1 MKNRPSTHFLLLL
14 SLAALTG
21 LAHWAII
28 RAGEGRGFDPSGWVA
43 WRNMVLFVPLLGVF
57 LWLVR
62 GRGYRGD
69 LVLLTSAV
77 ALFGIG
83 QVVQYRLFT
92 DPEYGRGGSGGRA
105 ARLGKTDTLQQRYVD
120 QWYDEGKKRVLFG
133 EAGERPPRPAERLS
147 DRSERPAPQQA
158 IGGWEVWT
166 SLSTWVPLLAVIALA
181 VAYRVV
187 EDPRALL
194 WLQRHGLVLGIAT
207 TIPLV
212 IIAGYGSQ
220 GGKFLGRTTPWEP
233 VKIAFLLSYAGI
245 LTDQY
250 RHLSRTWWGIPA
262 WRVLIPLLL
271 LSTLPLL
278 PFFILADFGQM
289 LIFVAVYL
297 CLYLVAVRR
306 LRQLML
312 APLLLGVLLA
322 GAVLL
327 GGTYQ
332 RLTGGTV
339 GEGGGAGGVAR
350 LVREGIPRRIHQRF
364 YLWLQGEVPPDPDL
378 HSWWAAEVAAAR
390 HGGADVDLWY
400 KGDAYQPLQ
409 ALFGVAEGGLLGKGL
424 GRGVPES
431 VPIADSDFVYAAIA
445 EEMGLLGGVIV
456 LLGLAVLVRAG
467 MRTAI
472 GAPDMFTKLIAAGGT
487 VFLGFQAIV
496 NIGGVVRLV
505 PMTGITLPFV
515 SHGGWSLVTSFWILG
530 MLMAISH
537 RNRSAEWN

>member
-1 MKNRPSTHFLLLL
+1 MKNRPSTHLLLL
-14 SLAALTG
+14 LLLTAVTG
-21 LAHWAII
+21 VAHWAII
-28 RAGEGRGFDPSGWVA
+28 RAGEGRGFQPSGWVA
-43 WRNMVLFVPLLGVF
+43 LRNMGLFLPLLALF
-57 LWLVR
+57 FWLVR
-62 GRGYRGD
+62 SRRYRGD
-69 LVLLTSAV
+69 LVLLTAAA
-77 ALFGIG
+77 ALFAMG

-92 DPEYGRGGSGGRA
+92 DPEYGRGGGEGHA
-105 ARLGKTDTLQQRYVD
+105 ARLGKTEILQQRYVD

-133 EAGERPPRPAERLS
+133 EAGARPPRLSERLIERA
-147 DRSERPAPQQA
+147 DRPAPERKA
-158 IGGWEVWT
+158 GGGEVLT
-166 SLSTWVPLLAVIALA
+166 SLATWVPLLALLGLA

-187 EDPRALL
+187 EDPGALL
-194 WLQRHGLVLGIAT
+194 WLQRHGLVLGIGT

-212 IIAGYGSQ
+212 LMAGYGSQ

-233 VKIAFLLSYAGI
+233 VKIAFLLSYAGV
-245 LTDQY
+245 LTDEY

-297 CLYLVAVRR
+297 GLYLVAVRR
-306 LRQLML
+306 WRQLLL
-312 APLLLGVLLA
+312 APLLLGVLL
-322 GAVLL
+322 
-327 GGTYQ
+327 GGTVLVVGAYQ
-332 RLTGGTV
+332 RLTVSTVSDGGR
-339 GEGGGAGGVAR
+339 AGGVAR
-350 LVREGIPRRIHQRF
+350 LIREGIPRRIHQRF

-378 HSWWAAEVAAAR
+378 HPWWATEVAASG

-409 ALFGVAEGGLLGKGL
+409 ALFGVVEGGFLGKGL

-445 EEMGLLGGVIV
+445 EEMGLVGGLIV
-456 LLGLAVLVRAG
+456 LLGIAVLVRSG
-467 MRTAI
+467 LRTAI
-472 GAPDMFTKLIAAGGT
+472 AASDMFTKLIAAGGT

-537 RNRSAEWN
+537 RNRMDGV

>member
-1 MKNRPSTHFLLLL
+1 MRNIGLFL
-14 SLAALTG
+14 
-21 LAHWAII
+21 
-28 RAGEGRGFDPSGWVA
+28 
-43 WRNMVLFVPLLGVF
+43 PLLALF
-57 LWLVR
+57 FWLVR
-62 GRGYRGD
+62 GRRYRGD
-69 LVLLTSAV
+69 LVLLTAAA
-77 ALFGIG
+77 ALFAVG
-83 QVVQYRLFT
+83 QVAQYRLFT
-92 DPEYGRGGSGGRA
+92 DPEYGQAGGRGRA
-105 ARLGKTDTLQQRYVD
+105 ARLEKTEILQQRYVD

-133 EAGERPPRPAERLS
+133 EAGMRPPQVSERLIEGS
-147 DRSERPAPQQA
+147 DQPTLERST
-158 IGGWEVWT
+158 GGWEVLT
-166 SLSTWVPLLAVIALA
+166 SLSTWVPLLALMALA

-194 WLQRHGLVLGIAT
+194 WLQRHGLVLGIGT

-212 IIAGYGSQ
+212 VIAGYGSQ

-262 WRVLIPLLL
+262 WRVLVPLLL

-297 CLYLVAVRR
+297 GLYLVAVRR
-306 LRQLML
+306 LRQLLL
-312 APLLLGVLLA
+312 APTLLGLLLS
-322 GAVLL
+322 GAVLA
-327 GGTYQ
+327 GGAYQ
-332 RLTGGTV
+332 RLTARTASD
-339 GEGGGAGGVAR
+339 GGGAAGMAR
-350 LVREGIPRRIHQRF
+350 LIREGIPRRIHQRF

-378 HSWWAAEVAAAR
+378 HPWWAAEVAAAG

-409 ALFGVAEGGLLGKGL
+409 SLFGVAEGGFLGRGL

-431 VPIADSDFVYAAIA
+431 IPIADSDFVYAAIA
-445 EEMGLLGGVIV
+445 EEMGLLGGLIV
-456 LLGLAVLVRAG
+456 LLGTAVLVRAG

-472 GAPDMFTKLIAAGGT
+472 AAPDMFTKLIAAGGT
-487 VFLGFQAIV
+487 IFLGFQAIV

-530 MLMAISH
+530 MLLAISH
-537 RNRSAEWN
+537 RNRMDGV

>member
-1 MKNRPSTHFLLLL
+1 MKNRPSTHLLLL
-14 SLAALTG
+14 LLLAAVTG
-21 LAHWAII
+21 VAHWAII
-28 RAGEGRGFDPSGWVA
+28 RAGEGRGFHPSGWVA
-43 WRNMVLFVPLLGVF
+43 LRNIGLFLPLLGLF
-57 LWLVR
+57 FWLVR
-62 GRGYRGD
+62 GRRYRGD
-69 LVLLTSAV
+69 LVLLTSAA
-77 ALFGIG
+77 ALFAVG

-92 DPEYGRGGSGGRA
+92 DPEYGRAGGEGRA
-105 ARLGKTDTLQQRYVD
+105 ARLEKTEILQRRYVD

-133 EAGERPPRPAERLS
+133 EAGMRPPQVSERLIERS
-147 DRSERPAPQQA
+147 DQPTPERLT
-158 IGGWEVWT
+158 GGWQVLT
-166 SLSTWVPLLAVIALA
+166 SLATWVPLLALIALA

-187 EDPRALL
+187 EDPRSLL
-194 WLQRHGLVLGIAT
+194 WLQRHGLVLGLGT

-212 IIAGYGSQ
+212 MIAGYGSQ

-233 VKIAFLLSYAGI
+233 IKIAFLLSYAGI

-262 WRVLIPLLL
+262 WRVLVPLLL

-297 CLYLVAVRR
+297 GLYLVAVRR
-306 LRQLML
+306 WRQLLL
-312 APLLLGVLLA
+312 APMLLGLLLS
-322 GAVLL
+322 GAVLV

-332 RLTGGTV
+332 RLTAQTAGDGGGT
-339 GEGGGAGGVAR
+339 GGMAR
-350 LVREGIPRRIHQRF
+350 LIRDGIPRRIHQRF

-378 HSWWAAEVAAAR
+378 HPWWAAEVAAAG

-409 ALFGVAEGGLLGKGL
+409 ALFGVAEGGFLGKGL

-445 EEMGLLGGVIV
+445 EEMGLLGGLVI
-456 LLGLAVLVRAG
+456 LLGMAILVRAG

-472 GAPDMFTKLIAAGGT
+472 AAPDMFTKLIAAGGT

-537 RNRSAEWN
+537 RNRMDGV

>member
-1 MKNRPSTHFLLLL
+1 MKNRPSTHLLLL
-14 SLAALTG
+14 LLLAAVTG
-21 LAHWAII
+21 IAHWAII
-28 RAGEGRGFDPSGWVA
+28 RAGVGRGFQPSGWVA
-43 WRNMVLFVPLLGVF
+43 LRNIGLFLPLLALF
-57 LWLVR
+57 FWLVR
-62 GRGYRGD
+62 SRRYRGD
-69 LVLLTSAV
+69 LVLLTAAA
-77 ALFGIG
+77 ALFAMG
-83 QVVQYRLFT
+83 QVAQYRLFT
-92 DPEYGRGGSGGRA
+92 DPEYGRGGGQGRA
-105 ARLGKTDTLQQRYVD
+105 ARLEKTEVLQQRYVD

-133 EAGERPPRPAERLS
+133 EAGARPPRLAERLNERS
-147 DRSERPAPQQA
+147 DQPAPERSA
-158 IGGWEVWT
+158 GGGEVLT
-166 SLSTWVPLLAVIALA
+166 SLATWVPLLALLGLV

-187 EDPRALL
+187 EDPRSLL
-194 WLQRHGLVLGIAT
+194 WLQRHGLVLGIGT

-212 IIAGYGSQ
+212 LMAGYGSQ

-233 VKIAFLLSYAGI
+233 VKIAFLLSYAGV

-297 CLYLVAVRR
+297 GLYLVAVRR
-306 LRQLML
+306 LRQLLL
-312 APLLLGVLLA
+312 APLLLGLLLS
-322 GAVLL
+322 GAVLA
-327 GGTYQ
+327 GGAYQ
-332 RLTGGTV
+332 GLTARTGSDGGS
-339 GEGGGAGGVAR
+339 AGGVVR
-350 LVREGIPRRIHQRF
+350 LIREGIPRRIHQRF

-378 HSWWAAEVAAAR
+378 HPWWAAEVAAAGR
-390 HGGADVDLWY
+390 GGADVDLWY

-431 VPIADSDFVYAAIA
+431 VPIADSDFVYATIA
-445 EEMGLLGGVIV
+445 EEMGLLGGLIV
-456 LLGLAVLVRAG
+456 LLGMAVLVRAG
-467 MRTAI
+467 LRTAI
-472 GAPDMFTKLIAAGGT
+472 AAPDMFTKLIAAGGT

-496 NIGGVVRLV
+496 NIGGVVRLL

-537 RNRSAEWN
+537 RNRMDGV